1 MKDLNQVK
9 IELESIESGY
19 SNAESRIILDNG
31 YHVTFRKYDNRG
43 NFKYTSFTI
52 GKNFRLKEFKT
63 YSEFIKSINNYLKRQ
78 MP

>member
-1 MKDLNQVK
+1 MKTIEQVK

-19 SNAESRIILDNG
+19 PNAESKIRLANG
-31 YHVTFRKYDNRG
+31 YYVTFRKYDNRG

-52 GKNFRLKEFKT
+52 GKNYRLKEFKT